1 MNTTPLTERSF
12 EPNPPPE
19 RDPGIAV
26 PSLLYVPERTPGS
39 ADPTPFLAD
48 LHLDAVID
56 AMAPGP
62 FQRVVWENPPD
73 DPAEVAQRQDVLRDL
88 QRPAIRVAATHFAAA
103 VTDAAA
109 ALTSRSRDHY
119 RLCGQVQ
126 LLAALHHFAAAVRAF
141 AAELAEQVPASP
153 RLRDVTDALAAWVA
167 GPRFAELADGSAALL
182 RELCEPSAE
191 LGVVAETVWADAD
204 TGQSGWVPQ
213 VAALLGRLGSDPG
226 EPEPDASA
234 RPAPASG
241 HAHHHGPAP
250 TRPAVRP
257 RREPNHVEEQA
268 LGLIAQLRPDTFAR
282 LRVFLAAPVA
292 TVDAPLRR
300 LAEELRFFLGALAV
314 VDDLAARGI
323 AWCLPRVT
331 AALGAIDVRGLLDV
345 ALALTDPTL
354 TPVSNDL
361 RLTSEQRVVFVTGPN
376 QGGKTTLVRA
386 IGQLAHLAALG
397 LPVPAASATLPLHRP
412 LLTHFPRPDDPAQ
425 GHGGLAEELVRLR
438 AVLDAASA
446 PALVIFNE
454 LLSTT
459 SADDALQ
466 VSHLVLQRF
475 ANVGCR
481 VLWVTFLDDLVT
493 GVPGAASLVGQ
504 VHPDDPTRPT
514 FRFRAQP
521 PAGHSHAVVLA
532 ARFGLSADDLAG
544 RLSAL
549 DEGRQP

>member
-12 EPNPPPE
+12 EPNPPPAS
-19 RDPGIAV
+19 DSGLAM
-26 PSLLYVPERTPGS
+26 PSLLYVPERTPGT
-39 ADPTPFLAD
+39 ADPTPYLAD
-48 LHLDAVID
+48 LHLDAVIA

-62 FQRVVWENPPD
+62 FQRTVWENPPND
-73 DPAEVAQRQDVLRDL
+73 LAEVVQRQEVLRDL
-88 QRPAIRVAATHFAAA
+88 RRPAIRDAATHFAAA
-103 VTDAAA
+103 VTDAVG
-109 ALTSRSRDHY
+109 ALTSPSRDHY
-119 RLCGQVQ
+119 RLCGEVQV
-126 LLAALHHFAAAVRAF
+126 LAALHHFAEAVRAF
-141 AAELAEQVPASP
+141 AAELAEQMPASP
-153 RLRDVTDALAAWVA
+153 RLRDVADALAARVA
-167 GPRFAELADGSAALL
+167 GPLFAELADGSAVLL
-182 RELCEPSAE
+182 HDLCEPSAE
-191 LGVVAETVWADAD
+191 LGVVAETVWADLDA
-204 TGQSGWVPQ
+204 GQSGWVPQ
-213 VAALLGRLGSDPG
+213 VAALLERLGSDPG
-226 EPEPDASA
+226 EPVPHS
-234 RPAPASG
+234 PAPASG
-241 HAHHHGPAP
+241 HSRHGPAP

-282 LRVFLAAPVA
+282 LRAFLAAPTA
-292 TVDAPLRR
+292 TVDPPLRR

-314 VDDLAARGI
+314 VDDLTARGL

-331 AALGAIDVRGLLDV
+331 SAPGAIDVRGLVD
-345 ALALTDPTL
+345 LALTLADPTL
-354 TPVSNDL
+354 TPVPNDL
-361 RLTSEQRVVFVTGPN
+361 RLASEQRVMFVTGPN

-386 IGQLAHLAALG
+386 VGQLAHLAALG

-412 LLTHFPRPDDPAQ
+412 LLTHFPRPDDPARQ
-425 GHGGLAEELVRLR
+425 RGGLAEELVRLR

-466 VSHLVLQRF
+466 VSHLVLQRL
-475 ANVGCR
+475 AELGCR

-504 VHPDDPTRPT
+504 VDPDDPTRPT

-532 ARFGLSADDLAG
+532 ARFGLSADDLLG
-544 RLSAL
+544 RLAPTP
-549 DEGRQP
+549 DEGRLP